1 MPDAL
6 GALNISTNKE
16 KIDTINSWQAAIK
29 KPTAD
34 QIVTVRFSH
43 ENPKCLPQYRQHS
56 RALKKVLQEL
66 NIPPWQR
73 KRLPF
78 IFFDNELVA
87 VAGHFVCKPF
97 LVDNKEESLFISWNS
112 ESSF

>member
-1 MPDAL
+1 L
-6 GALNISTNKE
+6 E
-16 KIDTINSWQAAIK
+16 NSNADEHWQAAIK
-29 KPTAD
+29 RPNIN
-34 QIVTVRFSH
+34 QVVTVRFAH

-66 NIPPWQR
+66 TIPPWQR

-78 IFFDNELVA
+78 IFYDNELIA
-87 VAGHFVCKPF
+87 VVGHFVCKPF
-97 LVDNKEESLFISWNS
+97 LVDNNDQALFISCNS